1 MNERVLDKDT
11 SLAESIFHK
20 QDITIIA
27 IITALSMTMS
37 KIALAMAGIFGGE
50 GCTVASEF
58 SPIKRLRRFEKM
70 AKQATRCT

>member
-37 KIALAMAGIFGGE
+37 KIALAMAGVFG
-50 GCTVASEF
+50 
-58 SPIKRLRRFEKM
+58 
-70 AKQATRCT
+70 